1 LGNRKKFRSFY
12 HLCLVAAGNIAHRD
26 FHSLGLKSI
35 TMKISR
41 TTALIG
47 LSLALTAALAPIAIA
62 QDAPPAAPAGNGSG
76 KSGQA
81 PREGGERGGRGGGQQ
96 VSLEGSM
103 KGMNRGLKALKG
115 AISDASKKNE
125 CLKIVSE
132 MERNCA
138 AAKATAVPA
147 EYLKSAADD
156 AAKAKIEDEF
166 RSDLRKNLRLLLD
179 LEDVI
184 VAGKTDEAN
193 ALIVK
198 IEALREHAHKEMDVK
213 D

>member
-1 LGNRKKFRSFY
+1 
-12 HLCLVAAGNIAHRD
+12 VGNIAHRD

-47 LSLALTAALAPIAIA
+47 LSLAFTAALAPIAIA

-76 KSGQA
+76 KGGQA

-132 MERNCA
+132 MQRNCA
-138 AAKATAVPA
+138 ASKAATVPD

-198 IEALREHAHKEMDVK
+198 IEALREHAHEEMGVK

>member
-1 LGNRKKFRSFY
+1 
-12 HLCLVAAGNIAHRD
+12 
-26 FHSLGLKSI
+26 
-35 TMKISR
+35 MKISR

-62 QDAPPAAPAGNGSG
+62 QDAPPAAPAGTGSG
-76 KSGQA
+76 KGGQA

-103 KGMNRGLKALKG
+103 KGMNRALKALKG

-125 CLKIVSE
+125 CLKLVSE
-132 MERNCA
+132 MQRNCA
-138 AAKATAVPA
+138 ASKAATVPA

-179 LEDVI
+179 LEDAI

-198 IEALREHAHKEMDVK
+198 IEALREHAHEEMGVED
-213 D
+213 

>member
-1 LGNRKKFRSFY
+1 MGNQQRFRSFY
-12 HLCLVAAGNIAHRD
+12 YPCSVAVGNIAHRD
-26 FHSLGLKSI
+26 FHLLSLKSI

-76 KSGQA
+76 KGGQA

-103 KGMNRGLKALKG
+103 KGMNRALKTLKG
-115 AISDASKKNE
+115 SISDASKKNE
-125 CLKIVSE
+125 CLKMVSE
-132 MERNCA
+132 MQRNCA
-138 AAKATAVPA
+138 ASKAATVPA

-166 RSDLRKNLRLLLD
+166 RSDLRKNLRLLLG
-179 LEDVI
+179 LEDAI

-198 IEALREHAHKEMDVK
+198 IEALRDHAHEEMGVK

>member
-1 LGNRKKFRSFY
+1 
-12 HLCLVAAGNIAHRD
+12 
-26 FHSLGLKSI
+26 
-35 TMKISR
+35 MKTFR

-76 KSGQA
+76 KGGQA
-81 PREGGERGGRGGGQQ
+81 PREGGERGGRGGQQ

-103 KGMNRGLKALKG
+103 KGMNRALKTLKG
-115 AISDASKKNE
+115 SISDASKKNE
-125 CLKIVSE
+125 CLKMVSE
-132 MERNCA
+132 MQRNCA
-138 AAKATAVPA
+138 ASKAATVPA

-166 RSDLRKNLRLLLD
+166 RSDLRKNLHLLLD
-179 LEDVI
+179 LEDAI

-198 IEALREHAHKEMDVK
+198 IEALRDHAHEEMGVK

>member
-1 LGNRKKFRSFY
+1 M
-12 HLCLVAAGNIAHRD
+12 
-26 FHSLGLKSI
+26 
-35 TMKISR
+35 TMKTFR

-76 KSGQA
+76 KGGQP

-103 KGMNRGLKALKG
+103 KGMNRALKTLKG
-115 AISDASKKNE
+115 AIGDASKKNE
-125 CLKIVSE
+125 CLKMVSE
-132 MERNCA
+132 MQRNCA
-138 AAKATAVPA
+138 ASKAATVPA

-166 RSDLRKNLRLLLD
+166 RSDLRKNLHLLLD
-179 LEDVI
+179 LEDAI

-198 IEALREHAHKEMDVK
+198 IEALRDHAHEEMGVK

>member
-1 LGNRKKFRSFY
+1 M
-12 HLCLVAAGNIAHRD
+12 
-26 FHSLGLKSI
+26 
-35 TMKISR
+35 TMKTFR

-62 QDAPPAAPAGNGSG
+62 QDAPPAAPAGTGSG
-76 KSGQA
+76 KGGQA

-132 MERNCA
+132 MQRNCA

-179 LEDVI
+179 LEDAI
-184 VAGKTDEAN
+184 VAGKTDDAN

-198 IEALREHAHKEMDVK
+198 IEALREHAHEEMGVK